1 MKGSVTMDANLILQ
15 GISTIGFPAVMCILM
30 YYQMNKQTQAH
41 ADEISKLTSVINDNT
56 VATKQLVT
64 LLSKN
69 DG

>member
-1 MKGSVTMDANLILQ
+1 MDANT
-15 GISTIGFPAVMCILM
+15 ISQVISNIGFPCVMCLLM
-30 YYQMNKQTQAH
+30 YYQMDQQTKAH
-41 ADEISKLTSVINDNT
+41 AEEISKLTSVINDNT

>member
-1 MKGSVTMDANLILQ
+1 MDANLILQ

-56 VATKQLVT
+56 VATKQLVA

>member
-1 MKGSVTMDANLILQ
+1 MDANVIAQ
-15 GISTIGFPAVMCILM
+15 VISNIGFPSAMCLLM
-30 YYQMNKQTQAH
+30 YNHMNKQIEAH
-41 ADEISKLTSVINDNT
+41 AEEISKLTSVINDNT

>member
-1 MKGSVTMDANLILQ
+1 MDANTIAQ
-15 GISTIGFPAVMCILM
+15 VISNIGFPCAMCLLM
-30 YYQMNKQTQAH
+30 YYHTNKQIEAH
-41 ADEISKLTSVINDNT
+41 AEEISKLTSVINDNT